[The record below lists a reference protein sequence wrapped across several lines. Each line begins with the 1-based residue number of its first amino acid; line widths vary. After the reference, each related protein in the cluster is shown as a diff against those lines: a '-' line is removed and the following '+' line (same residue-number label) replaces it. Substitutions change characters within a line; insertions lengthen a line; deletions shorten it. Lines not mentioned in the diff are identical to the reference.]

1 MAENKEENNVNDIE
15 ECPIHTTFT
24 TYSNVGDI
32 SSDVASGNGKHG
44 FFKGAAVG
52 ASASTDD
59 YRAVIPALIFFD
71 SIFIIIG
78 IVLIST
84 GASHD
89 ENILIILG
97 VFIIGIAIYYFVSQ
111 CIKHR
116 GTWKKQR
123 EYVKA
128 QRLRKN

>member
-15 ECPIHTTFT
+15 ECPIHTSFT
-24 TYSNVGDI
+24 SYKNVGDEG
-32 SSDVASGNGKHG
+32 SNGSGAGKHTY
-44 FFKGAAVG
+44 FKGMSVG
-52 ASASTDD
+52 FYGETDD
-59 YRAVIPALIFFD
+59 YRAVIPALVFFD
-71 SIFIIIG
+71 TIFIIIG
-78 IVLIST
+78 IALIST

>member
-1 MAENKEENNVNDIE
+1 MAENKEENNVKDKE
-15 ECPIHTTFT
+15 ECPIHSSFT
-24 TYSNVGDI
+24 SYKNVGDEG
-32 SSDVASGNGKHG
+32 SNGSGAGKHTY
-44 FFKGAAVG
+44 FKGM
-52 ASASTDD
+52 SAGFSGETDD
-59 YRAVIPALIFFD
+59 YRVVIPALIFFD

-78 IVLIST
+78 IALIST
-84 GASHD
+84 GTSHD
-89 ENILIILG
+89 QTTLIIMG
-97 VFIIGIAIYYFVSQ
+97 FFIIGIAIYYFVSQ